1 MVMDAIRKHTSLLVL
16 RILHILVLAVRLME
30 LLVNPHRQQVYVEED
45 IIQVMSQMC
54 SMLLL
59 IINGIGFVLGLL
71 VVQKIAIVLLQ
82 K

>member
-30 LLVNPHRQQVYVEED
+30 LLVNPHQQQVYVEED